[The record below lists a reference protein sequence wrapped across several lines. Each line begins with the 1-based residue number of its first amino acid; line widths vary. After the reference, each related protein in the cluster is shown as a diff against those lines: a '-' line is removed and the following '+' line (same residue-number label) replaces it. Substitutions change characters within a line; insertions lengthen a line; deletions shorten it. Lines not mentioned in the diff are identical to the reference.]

1 MKWMGWLESQGG
13 GSWVLRWQRASGL
26 VAAGV
31 WAQWALQ
38 SWTLQRSVQAESPH
52 PTLVVALP
60 PPPVFRVHINRQ
72 LEVEPE
78 EPEGE
83 NKQKLRKKPKRG
95 KKEAEEDG
103 ATKRPLE
110 VVVGPGPSPAGE
122 VLMVEVENVA
132 HEDFQVTEE
141 VKVSAG
147 VLGGRGPCSPRSP
160 GRSQRLAGGKW
171 ARASAAVEDLGPGQR
186 GGAGGCSPL
195 WSGDPRLGLP
205 CSLGADCGDRED
217 HQGHHRL
224 EPTLQVGLMHSPGGR
239 GWPRR
244 VLLGGS

>member
-1 MKWMGWLESQGG
+1 MKWMGRLESQGG
-13 GSWVLRWQRASGL
+13 GSWVLRWQRASGV

-147 VLGGRGPCSPRSP
+147 VLGGRGLCSPRSP

-171 ARASAAVEDLGPGQR
+171 ARASAAVEDLGPG
-186 GGAGGCSPL
+186 
-195 WSGDPRLGLP
+195 
-205 CSLGADCGDRED
+205 
-217 HQGHHRL
+217 
-224 EPTLQVGLMHSPGGR
+224 
-239 GWPRR
+239 
-244 VLLGGS
+244 